1 MDAIETIIHDID
13 QQSENERITK
23 KNERLEE
30 IEQTFETE
38 KQKIEKAHEEQLT
51 TQKDRLEKKF
61 RQEKNRNTVQARQA
75 RLKRKQQYLEQ
86 IFEDAYQ
93 EMAQWDVQTT
103 REFLLSSLKQSEL
116 TKGKIIPGGLTDD
129 SVYSAEW
136 IEQINHSE
144 GMELSLG
151 EKSSSSEHGFLLEVA
166 GIQYNF
172 YYHELL
178 AEVKKSAS
186 GEIMQTLFT

>member
-13 QQSENERITK
+13 QQSENERMTK
-23 KNERLEE
+23 KNEQIEE
-30 IEQTFETE
+30 IEQTFAKE
-38 KQKIEKAHEEQLT
+38 KQRIEKAHEEQLSA
-51 TQKDRLEKKF
+51 QKERLEKKF
-61 RQEKNRNTVQARQA
+61 RQEKNRNTIQARQA

-103 REFLLSSLKQSEL
+103 REFLLASLKQNGL
-116 TKGKIIPGGLTDD
+116 TQGKIIPGGLTDD
-129 SVYSAEW
+129 SVYSVEW
-136 IEQINHSE
+136 IEQINQSE
-144 GMELSLG
+144 GAELSLG
-151 EKSSSSEHGFLLEVA
+151 EKSSSQVHGFLLEVA

-178 AEVKKSAS
+178 AEVKKTAS
-186 GEIMQTLFT
+186 GEIMQNLFT